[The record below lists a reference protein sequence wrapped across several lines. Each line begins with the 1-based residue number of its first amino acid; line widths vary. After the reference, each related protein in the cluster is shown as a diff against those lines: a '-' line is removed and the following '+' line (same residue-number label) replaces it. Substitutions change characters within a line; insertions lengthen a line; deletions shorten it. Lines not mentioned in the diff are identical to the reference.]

1 MNVEFK
7 IKLGEVCNKNF
18 LVFISTEL
26 TKKLKYEL
34 ISTNSLVWE
43 FKRNN
48 SVLNISHGLNITKI
62 LLPMQPNN
70 HSNILFIQI

>member
-48 SVLNISHGLNITKI
+48 SVLNISHGFVY
-62 LLPMQPNN
+62 
-70 HSNILFIQI
+70 SNIN